1 MSRRN
6 ILAAIT
12 APCLLLPAAAVVAVM
27 VVVPLA
33 VLVWFSL
40 TPDGPGAGLSLA
52 DYQRLFGTTLYV
64 RLAAKTLATAGTASL
79 LTAALAWPPAWA
91 LSRLPARARNLMLVA
106 IIIPYLTSYLLLI
119 YSIFVVLGPGSPLMA
134 LLRVVGLAGKDP
146 SILYTPT
153 ATLVMLVYENLPLMM
168 FVLFAGMQRIDAN
181 LLAAAGSLGATRWSR
196 LRHVIFPLAAPSL
209 VSGLIMV
216 FVPMGGAFVEPQ
228 ILGGPQGLL
237 LGNVIAD
244 QMTRADDAAFGSV
257 LSILLL
263 AGMFV
268 IGAVAAMVRAA
279 ARRTTAERSESHE
292 AVA

>member
-1 MSRRN
+1 MTRRT

-12 APCLLLPAAAVVAVM
+12 APCLLLPAAAVLAVM

-40 TPDGPGAGLSLA
+40 APDGPGAGLSLA

-64 RLAAKTLATAGTASL
+64 RLAVKTLATAGTASL
-79 LTAALAWPPAWA
+79 VTAALAWPPAWA
-91 LSRLPARARNLMLVA
+91 LSRLPARARNPMLVA

-134 LLRVVGLAGKDP
+134 LLRVAGLAGKDS
-146 SILYTPT
+146 SILYTPA

-268 IGAVAAMVRAA
+268 IGAVAAMARAA
-279 ARRTTAERSESHE
+279 ARRLTAERSESHE

>member
-1 MSRRN
+1 
-6 ILAAIT
+6 
-12 APCLLLPAAAVVAVM
+12 M
-27 VVVPLA
+27 VVVPLV
-33 VLVWFSL
+33 VLVWFSVA
-40 TPDGPGAGLSLA
+40 PGGAAAPLSLA
-52 DYQRLFGTTLYV
+52 NYQRLFVTTLYF
-64 RLAAKTLATAGTASL
+64 RLALKTLVTAGAAAL
-79 LTAALAWPPAWA
+79 LTAALAWFPAWV
-91 LSRLPARARNLMLVA
+91 LSRLPPWPRNLTLVA

-119 YSIFVVLGPGSPLMA
+119 YSIFVVLGPGSPLLA
-134 LLRVVGLAGKDP
+134 LLRLGGLAGKDT

-168 FVLFAGMQRIDAN
+168 FVLFSGMQRVDAT

-196 LRHVIFPLAAPSL
+196 LRHIIFPLAAPSL

-228 ILGGPQGLL
+228 ILGGPHGML

-244 QMTRADDAAFGSV
+244 QMTRADDASFGSV

-263 AGMFV
+263 VGMFV
-268 IGAVAAMVRAA
+268 IGAIAGG
-279 ARRTTAERSESHE
+279 ARSALRWLLAERGESRG